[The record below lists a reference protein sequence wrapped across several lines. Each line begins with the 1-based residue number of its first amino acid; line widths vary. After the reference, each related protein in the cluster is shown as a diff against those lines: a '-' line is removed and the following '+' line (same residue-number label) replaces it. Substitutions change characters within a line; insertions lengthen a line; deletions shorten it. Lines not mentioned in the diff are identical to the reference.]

1 MYMDKLCRKNKK
13 DRINK
18 TFGFTLIET
27 MIAMTIFMVVIIVG
41 MGAVLNAMN
50 QHAISQ
56 NSRTVMDNLNFIMED
71 MSRNIRLGTNF
82 HCVLSNPATEVT
94 SAPQDCPDG
103 SHEIIFNGVSGA
115 TITYTIT
122 VPPDGSPSQITK
134 QIGSGVVQVFNLPE
148 VTINTLKS
156 GFIVDGSLPPKLGD
170 TNQPV
175 INIGLSGT
183 TTYQGINSTFSIQ
196 TTVASRPLDG

>member
-1 MYMDKLCRKNKK
+1 MFNQ
-13 DRINK
+13 
-18 TFGFTLIET
+18 GFTLIET

-56 NSRTVMDNLNFIMED
+56 NNRTVMDNLNFIMED

-82 HCVLSNPATEVT
+82 HCVLSSTGEVT
-94 SAPQDCPDG
+94 SVPQDCPDG
-103 SHEIIFNGVSGA
+103 SHQIIFNSVSGS

-122 VPPDGSPSQITK
+122 VPTDGSASQITK
-134 QIGSGVVQVFNLPE
+134 QVGSGVVQIFNLPE
-148 VTINTLKS
+148 VTIDPLKS
-156 GFIVDGSLPPKLGD
+156 GFIVDGSLPPEGGD

-175 INIGLSGT
+175 VNIGLSGSV
-183 TTYQGINSTFSIQ
+183 TYQGIKSGFSIQ